1 MRRVAL
7 LKLCTP
13 ILLSGLVVPSH
24 VQGFS
29 LHGFVEVATGLRVVE
44 DSTQPK
50 DLVLG
55 EGRVQ
60 LEVSQEWQGG
70 PRLFLKTDFLGDVAD
85 EAVKVDLREGYVD
98 YSPLPNL
105 DLRVGR
111 QIITWGTGDFL
122 FINDVFPKDYISF
135 FIGRQPQYLKLASDA
150 LKASLFVG
158 TFSLD
163 LVAIPFFTD
172 DAVLTGRRLS
182 FFDGLT
188 SRIVGKDASVVLA
201 KPPQTLANTEWALR
215 LLRQFG
221 SYEVAL
227 YWFKGF
233 FHSPLGVRDPA
244 RRELFFP
251 ELAVYG
257 GSVRGPALE
266 GIANLEFGYYDSLEN
281 RAGGNPF
288 VENPSIKYLVGYE
301 RQAWT
306 DFTVGVQYYV
316 EQMFHFDRFRASL
329 PPGAPS
335 RDEFRHLLTL
345 RLTQLLRYQ
354 TVELSLFVF
363 FSPSDQDYYLRP
375 AVSYKITDQLT
386 AVLGAN
392 LFGGAKE
399 STAFGQL
406 EANDN
411 VYLRLTYGF

>member
-1 MRRVAL
+1 LRRVAL
-7 LKLCTP
+7 LKLWTP

-29 LHGFVEVATGLRVVE
+29 LHGFVEVASGLRVVE

-60 LEVSQEWQGG
+60 LEVSQEWEGG

-158 TFSLD
+158 AFSLD

-188 SRIVGKDASVVLA
+188 SQIVGKDASVVLA
-201 KPPQTLANTEWALR
+201 KPPQTLANTEWAVR
-215 LLRQFG
+215 LFRQFG

-227 YWFKGF
+227 YGFKGF
-233 FHSPLGVRDPA
+233 FHSPLGVRDPG
-244 RRELFFP
+244 RHELFFP

-257 GSVRGPALE
+257 GSVRGPGLG
-266 GIANLEFGYYDSLEN
+266 GITNLEFGYYDSLEN

-316 EQMFHFDRFRASL
+316 EQMLHFETFKASL
-329 PPGAPS
+329 SPGLPS

-363 FSPSDQDYYLRP
+363 FSPSDQDYHLRP

-392 LFGGAKE
+392 LFGGAKR

>member
-1 MRRVAL
+1 MRRVAF
-7 LKLCTP
+7 LKLWTP

-29 LHGFVEVATGLRVVE
+29 LHGFVEVASGLRVVE

-60 LEVSQEWQGG
+60 LELSQEWEGG

-158 TFSLD
+158 AFSLD

-182 FFDGLT
+182 FFDGIT
-188 SRIVGKDASVVLA
+188 SQIVGKDASVVLA
-201 KPPQTLANTEWALR
+201 KPPQTLANMEWAVR

-227 YWFKGF
+227 YGFKGF

-257 GSVRGPALE
+257 GSVRGPALG
-266 GIANLEFGYYDSLEN
+266 GIANLELGYYDSLEDQV
-281 RAGGNPF
+281 GGNPF
-288 VENPSIKYLVGYE
+288 VENSSMKYLVGYE
-301 RQAWT
+301 RQAWS
-306 DFTVGVQYYV
+306 DFTLGLQYFV
-316 EQMFHFDRFRASL
+316 EQMLHFETFKASQ
-329 PPGAPS
+329 PPGAPC

-363 FSPSDQDYYLRP
+363 FSPSDLDYYLRP
-375 AVSYKITDQLT
+375 VASYKITDQLT
-386 AVLGAN
+386 GVLGAN

>member
-1 MRRVAL
+1 MRRVAI
-7 LKLCTP
+7 LKLWAP
-13 ILLSGLVVPSH
+13 ILLGGLVVPFH
-24 VQGFS
+24 AQGLS
-29 LHGFVEVATGLRVVE
+29 LHGFVEVAGGPKVVE

-122 FINDVFPKDYISF
+122 FVNDVFPKDYISF

-172 DAVLTGRRLS
+172 DTVLTGRRLS

-188 SRIVGKDASVVLA
+188 SQIVGKDASVVLA
-201 KPPQTLANTEWALR
+201 KPPQTLANTEWAVR

-227 YWFKGF
+227 YGFKGF
-233 FHSPLGVRDPA
+233 FHSPLGVRDPV
-244 RRELFFP
+244 RHELFFP

-257 GSVRGPALE
+257 GSVRGPALG
-266 GIANLEFGYYDSLEN
+266 GIANLELGYYDSLED
-281 RAGGNPF
+281 RSGGNPF
-288 VENPSIKYLVGYE
+288 VENPSAKYLVGYE
-301 RQAWT
+301 RQAWA
-306 DFTVGVQYYV
+306 DFIVGIQYYV
-316 EQMFHFDRFRASL
+316 EQMLHFESFKASL
-329 PPGAPS
+329 PPGLPS
-335 RDEFRHLLTL
+335 RDEVRHLLTV

-363 FSPSDQDYYLRP
+363 FSPSDRDYYLRP

-392 LFGGAKE
+392 LFGGAKQ

>member
-7 LKLCTP
+7 LKLWTP

-29 LHGFVEVATGLRVVE
+29 LHGFVEVASGLRVVE

-60 LEVSQEWQGG
+60 LEVSQEWEGG

-158 TFSLD
+158 AFSLD

-188 SRIVGKDASVVLA
+188 SQIVGKDASVVLA
-201 KPPQTLANTEWALR
+201 KPPQTLANMEWAVR

-227 YWFKGF
+227 YGFKGF
-233 FHSPLGVRDPA
+233 FHSPLGVRDPG
-244 RRELFFP
+244 RHELFFP

-257 GSVRGPALE
+257 GSVRGPGLG
-266 GIANLEFGYYDSLEN
+266 GITNLEFGYYDSLEN

-316 EQMFHFDRFRASL
+316 EQMLHFESFKTSL
-329 PPGAPS
+329 PPGLPS

-363 FSPSDQDYYLRP
+363 FSPSDRDYYLRP

-406 EANDN
+406 DANDN

>member
-1 MRRVAL
+1 LRRVAL
-7 LKLCTP
+7 LKLWTP

-29 LHGFVEVATGLRVVE
+29 LHGFVEVASGLRVVE

-60 LEVSQEWQGG
+60 LELSQEWEGG

-158 TFSLD
+158 AFSLD

-188 SRIVGKDASVVLA
+188 SQIVGKDASVVLA
-201 KPPQTLANTEWALR
+201 KPPQTLANMEWAVR

-227 YWFKGF
+227 YGFKGF
-233 FHSPLGVRDPA
+233 FHSPLGVRDPG
-244 RRELFFP
+244 RHELFFP

-257 GSVRGPALE
+257 GSVRGPGLG
-266 GIANLEFGYYDSLEN
+266 GITNLEFGYYDSLEN

-316 EQMFHFDRFRASL
+316 EQMLHFETFKASL
-329 PPGAPS
+329 PPGLPS

-354 TVELSLFVF
+354 TVELSLFAF

-392 LFGGAKE
+392 LFGGAKQ

>member
-1 MRRVAL
+1 LRRVAL
-7 LKLCTP
+7 LKLWTP

-29 LHGFVEVATGLRVVE
+29 LHGFVEVASGLRVVE

-60 LEVSQEWQGG
+60 LEVSQEWEGG
-70 PRLFLKTDFLGDVAD
+70 PRLFLKTDFLGDVAE

-150 LKASLFVG
+150 LKASLFIDALSV
-158 TFSLD
+158 D

-182 FFDGLT
+182 FFDGIT
-188 SRIVGKDASVVLA
+188 NQIVGKDATFLLTE
-201 KPPQTLANTEWALR
+201 PTRTPANTEWAVR

-227 YWFKGF
+227 YGFKGF
-233 FHSPLGVRDPA
+233 FHSPLGVRDPV
-244 RRELFFP
+244 RHELFFP

-257 GSVRGPALE
+257 GSVRGPGLG
-266 GIANLEFGYYDSLEN
+266 GITNLEFGYYDSLEDQ
-281 RAGGNPF
+281 AGGNPF
-288 VENPSIKYLVGYE
+288 VENSSMKYLVGYE
-301 RQAWT
+301 RQAWS
-306 DFTVGVQYYV
+306 DFTLGLQYFV
-316 EQMFHFDRFRASL
+316 EQMLHFDRFKGSQ

-375 AVSYKITDQLT
+375 TVAYKITDQLT

-392 LFGGAKE
+392 VFGGAKRN
-399 STAFGQL
+399 TAFGQL

>member
-1 MRRVAL
+1 MRRVAI
-7 LKLCTP
+7 LKLWTP
-13 ILLSGLVVPSH
+13 ILLGGLVVPSH

-60 LEVSQEWQGG
+60 LELSQEWQGG

-158 TFSLD
+158 AFSLD

-188 SRIVGKDASVVLA
+188 SRIIGKDASVVLA
-201 KPPQTLANTEWALR
+201 KPPQTLANMEWAVR

-227 YWFKGF
+227 YGFKGF
-233 FHSPLGVRDPA
+233 FHSPLGVRDPG
-244 RRELFFP
+244 RHELFFP

-257 GSVRGPALE
+257 GSVRGPGLG
-266 GIANLEFGYYDSLEN
+266 GITNLEFGYYDSLEN

-316 EQMFHFDRFRASL
+316 EQMLHFDRFKSSL
-329 PPGAPS
+329 PPGSPS

-363 FSPSDQDYYLRP
+363 FSPSDSDYYLRP
-375 AVSYKITDQLT
+375 VASYKITDQLT
-386 AVLGAN
+386 GVLGAN

-406 EANDN
+406 DANDN
-411 VYLRLTYGF
+411 VYLRLTYSF